1 MNKKKKKP
9 WFAVSEKGLRDM
21 LSGKKKTFIIRELVQ
36 NCWDEP
42 ISYCKVDITWNAG
55 RIQLSVEDD
64 SPEGFRNI
72 EHAYTLFADTY
83 KRSSPIHR
91 GRINIGEKLVL
102 AICINYGAEISTTK
116 GTIEFHPVKGRIHH
130 WSIKRERGSIFKG
143 TFRATKA
150 EYQELID
157 HAKSLLSPT
166 NIDFYINQEKMQP
179 KSIFKSFKCTLDTE
193 IYNYEIDNWKTLKRK
208 TEVHLIESDGQSYVF
223 EMGIPI
229 MATDCKWHIDV
240 QQRVPLTL
248 DRESIRPSYL
258 KVLYAEVLN
267 HTHKDI
273 PDDEASVPWVRAGF
287 TDKRTNKTAVETIFQ
302 KRYGDKYL
310 SKNPFD
316 PNANDEAI
324 SHGYHLINGAE
335 LSKEEWKKLKEND
348 LIQSSTELYGK
359 TSVPG
364 TDVSPTQEQQKF
376 AHFVKKVA
384 KEFLGIDIIVKF
396 MKAPVQDGA
405 YFDGVVLIF
414 IVNRLPKD
422 FFDGITEE
430 NQNLMIHEL
439 GHKSGNHTEHAYHQL
454 LTRLAAQLIIRA
466 IKDPSF
472 FK

>member
-1 MNKKKKKP
+1 MNKKKKNP
-9 WFAVSEKGLRDM
+9 WFAVDEKGLKAL
-21 LSGKKKTFIIRELVQ
+21 LSGKKKTFVINELVQ
-36 NCWDEP
+36 NAWDEP
-42 ISYCKVDITWNAG
+42 ITYCKVNIVWSSG
-55 RIQLSVEDD
+55 KVQLSVEDD

-83 KRSSPIHR
+83 KRASPVHR
-91 GRINIGEKLVL
+91 GKFNLGEKLVL

-130 WSIKRERGSIFKG
+130 WSIKREQGSIFKG
-143 TFRATKA
+143 VFRANKN
-150 EYQELID
+150 EYEELMD
-157 HAKSLLSPT
+157 HAKKLLPPAD
-166 NIDFYINQEKMQP
+166 IKYYVNQEHIPSK
-179 KSIFKSFKCTLDTE
+179 IIYKSFKSRLDTE
-193 IYNYEIDNWKTLKRK
+193 IYKNDILKIIKRE
-208 TEVHLIESDGQSYVF
+208 TDIHLIESDEQSYIF

-229 MATDCKWHIDV
+229 METDCRWHIDV

-248 DRESIRPSYL
+248 DRESIRPAYL
-258 KVLYAEVLN
+258 KTIYAEILN
-267 HTHKDI
+267 HTYKDI
-273 PDDEASVPWVRAGF
+273 PDDEVSVPWIRTGF
-287 TDKRTNKTAVETIFQ
+287 VDNRTNKNAVETIFQ

-324 SHGYHLINGAE
+324 SHGHHLISGAE
-335 LSKEEWKKLKEND
+335 LSKDEWKKLKENN

-359 TSVPG
+359 TGVSG
-364 TDVSPTQEQQKF
+364 TDVIPTQEQQKF

-405 YFDGVVLIF
+405 YFDGMRLTF

-422 FFDGITEE
+422 FFNGITEE

-439 GHKSGNHTEHAYHQL
+439 GHKAGNHTEHAYHQL
-454 LTRLAAQLIIRA
+454 LTRLASQLILRA
-466 IKDPSF
+466 IKNPSF